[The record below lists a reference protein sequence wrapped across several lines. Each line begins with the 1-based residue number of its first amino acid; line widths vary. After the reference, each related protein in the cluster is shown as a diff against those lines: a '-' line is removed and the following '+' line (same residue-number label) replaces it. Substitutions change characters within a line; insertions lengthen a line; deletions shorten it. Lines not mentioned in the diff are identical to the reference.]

1 MYYQKE
7 PWFQYQSWIYTV
19 NRAMDGYY
27 YSVDVMKTVYL
38 QGIKKWMIYTS
49 LYYWIICCT
58 HRVSIIRQLYTILR
72 IHISVLLSFEQ
83 LSFDIQLITHLL
95 NKNILNGGWS

>member
-7 PWFQYQSWIYTV
+7 PWFQDQS

-27 YSVDVMKTVYL
+27 YTVYVMKTVYL

-49 LYYWIICCT
+49 LYYWIFFCT

-95 NKNILNGGWS
+95 NRNILNGGWS